1 MKDTATANGSA
12 GTGAPVPAAVVAVAS
27 WLLAV
32 AAVVVFVAARP
43 ALDSD
48 QLFFLVDVVGAA
60 VYGTVA
66 GVILARRVH
75 AVPILLAVASIGVG
89 VAAVS
94 YSWTQLALVRP
105 ELPVGF
111 LGPLQN
117 TTWIPGTLALFLVVP
132 WLVRDRP
139 ADPVVRAGIGIGVL
153 TIAWFFWARTFTD
166 IADIWFVGPVVA
178 VGFLTAGHVEWR
190 RRHAPAG
197 ERSGTGWLAL
207 GSALMTASYIPMAVP
222 DVPWMLT
229 PLLHLA
235 TQAFYPVAILAVVL
249 RQRLWGIDLAVGRA
263 ALAGSLTAVLVTCY
277 LAVTVAVSLVL
288 PNESVFAQAVAATAV
303 ALAVQP

>member
-1 MKDTATANGSA
+1 
-12 GTGAPVPAAVVAVAS
+12 
-27 WLLAV
+27 
-32 AAVVVFVAARP
+32 AVVVFVAARP

-89 VAAVS
+89 VAAMS

-117 TTWIPGTLALFLVVP
+117 TTCIPGTLALFLVVP

-139 ADPVVRAGIGIGVL
+139 ADPVVRAGIGVGVL

-178 VGFLTAGHVEWR
+178 VGFLT
-190 RRHAPAG
+190 
-197 ERSGTGWLAL
+197 SG
-207 GSALMTASYIPMAVP
+207 
-222 DVPWMLT
+222 
-229 PLLHLA
+229 
-235 TQAFYPVAILAVVL
+235 
-249 RQRLWGIDLAVGRA
+249 
-263 ALAGSLTAVLVTCY
+263 
-277 LAVTVAVSLVL
+277 
-288 PNESVFAQAVAATAV
+288 
-303 ALAVQP
+303 